1 MFDIIRNTTQKSKVY
16 MNPQQRLNSIGLTLP
31 PPPSPIGAY
40 VPAVK
45 SQDQII
51 ISGQLP
57 ITDGKIIFSGTLGL
71 DMTVEDGACA
81 AELCAINALS
91 ILNYVNKG
99 LDKLRIIKI
108 NGYIRSTNTFSE
120 HPIVLNG
127 ASNLF
132 GKIFEDQ
139 GKHARAVVGVNSLPM
154 GAAVELEVIASTIQ
168 G

>member
-1 MFDIIRNTTQKSKVY
+1 

-40 VPAVK
+40 VPGVK

-57 ITDGKIIFSGTLGL
+57 ITDGKIQFSGTLGL

-108 NGYIRSTNTFSE
+108 NGYIRSTNTISE

>member
-1 MFDIIRNTTQKSKVY
+1 
-16 MNPQQRLNSIGLTLP
+16 MNPQQRLNSIGLTP

-51 ISGQLP
+51 SGQLP
-57 ITDGKIIFSGTLGL
+57 ITDGKIKFSGTLGL

-99 LDKLRIIKI
+99 LDKLRIIK
-108 NGYIRSTNTFSE
+108 
-120 HPIVLNG
+120 
-127 ASNLF
+127 
-132 GKIFEDQ
+132 
-139 GKHARAVVGVNSLPM
+139 
-154 GAAVELEVIASTIQ
+154 
-168 G
+168 